1 VTTDWAALSHAY
13 GGAEDVPD
21 MLDALRKGDAEQ
33 AAHELWASVLHQG
46 SLYDATAP
54 AVAEICTVLT
64 NRTKVRVEQAGWLVA
79 SAVAAAHANPPD
91 EPHVAAVLAA
101 AEPAWRWA
109 KRTITQKR
117 TAEIAAEVLAV
128 HRDRTAEAL
137 ALLTD
142 AAARWPDRP
151 VFLKA
156 IHALDPASPVLTRA
170 LDDPDADLAA
180 TAAVMLISSFG
191 GPPADAFGER
201 LTDAA
206 LRVLAARPLETDLPD
221 TPVKLIMT
229 AVTGVDPQFTEP
241 EYPHRPSA
249 ASTRLIAGLLDSPAA
264 VDETAVALTQR
275 NIARSRGVADWATDL
290 ITARIGAEPL
300 MDAAYHLGPRLAGAA
315 DRIAAVDWAPGS
327 MAGGFAAA
335 ILARLESHR
344 DQLPEWLDRGWGHP
358 DLAHAFAGPLTD
370 GVADAIAGRLGG
382 LGVPEDRP
390 RSFDK
395 PWHVSTLEHTTHALR
410 NNEFIAWQAVLV
422 RGGPYANERLAE
434 VRAEWPAAAPGLSPT
449 LRAEHLRALGQD
461 PRDWLIERV
470 RLGHQHGLDIDRL
483 RAWPAD
489 PDVVAAA
496 GLGPDDYVDSS
507 LIELAGWVAEHSTW
521 DPSALFAVGAS
532 QPWPAITMLGL
543 RAHGFA
549 DQVAA
554 AVPTVAAALHK
565 PGQSPAAALVLRP
578 GELSPKDAAV
588 RADVLARM
596 ATRLPDRSEKACAV
610 LAVEP
615 DTLATIAGRLRSWRD
630 GDELFDALP
639 MNASAGFTD
648 AEVTVRINALLGDA

>member
-1 VTTDWAALSHAY
+1 MTTDWAALSHAY

-21 MLDALRKGDAEQ
+21 MLTALRNGDAEQ
-33 AAHELWASVLHQG
+33 AAHDLWASVLHQG

-64 NRTKVRVEQAGWLVA
+64 NRTKARVEQAGWLVA

-101 AEPAWRWA
+101 AEPAWPWA
-109 KRTITQKR
+109 KRAITQKR

-128 HRDRTAEAL
+128 HQDRAAEAV
-137 ALLTD
+137 ALLTG
-142 AAARWPDRP
+142 AAQTWPDRS

-206 LRVLAARPLETDLPD
+206 LRVLAVRPLETDLPD

-241 EYPHRPSA
+241 EFPHPPPA

-264 VDETAVALTQR
+264 AAETAVALTQR
-275 NIARSRGVADWATDL
+275 NIARSRGVAAWATEL
-290 ITARIGAEPL
+290 ITARIGAEAL
-300 MDAAYHLGPRLAGAA
+300 MEAAFHLGPRLAGAA

-335 ILARLESHR
+335 ILARFDRIER
-344 DQLPEWLDRGWGHP
+344 LPDWLDRGWGHP
-358 DLAHAFAGPLTD
+358 DLAHVFAGPLTD
-370 GVADAIAGRLGG
+370 DVAEAIVGRLRG
-382 LGVPEDRP
+382 LGVPEDLAP
-390 RSFDK
+390 SFDR
-395 PWHVSTLEHTTHALR
+395 PWHLSAVERTTHALR

-422 RGGPYANERLAE
+422 RGGAQANERLAE
-434 VRAEWPAAAPGLSPT
+434 LRAGWPADAPGLSPM
-449 LRAEHLRALGQD
+449 LRAEHLRALGAD
-461 PRDWLIERV
+461 AGEWLRERV
-470 RLGHQHGLDIDRL
+470 RLGHRHGLDLDRL

-489 PDVVAAA
+489 PDVVSAAA
-496 GLGPDDYVDSS
+496 LSPDDFVDSS
-507 LIELAGWVAEHSTW
+507 LIELAGWVAGESTW
-521 DPSALFAVGAS
+521 DPSALFAVGATK
-532 QPWPAITMLGL
+532 PWPAIAMLGL
-543 RAHGFA
+543 RAHGFT
-549 DQVAA
+549 DQVTA
-554 AVPTVAAALHK
+554 AVPTVVEALHK
-565 PGQSPAAALVLRP
+565 PGQSLAAALVLRP
-578 GELSPKDAAV
+578 DELSAEDVAV
-588 RADVLARM
+588 RAEVLARM
-596 ATRLPDRSEKACAV
+596 ATRLPDRSAEACAV
-610 LAVEP
+610 LAAEP
-615 DTLATIAGRLRSWRD
+615 DTLATVADRLRTWRD

-639 MNASAGFTD
+639 MDASAGFTD
-648 AEVTVRINALLGDA
+648 AEVTARINTLVGDA